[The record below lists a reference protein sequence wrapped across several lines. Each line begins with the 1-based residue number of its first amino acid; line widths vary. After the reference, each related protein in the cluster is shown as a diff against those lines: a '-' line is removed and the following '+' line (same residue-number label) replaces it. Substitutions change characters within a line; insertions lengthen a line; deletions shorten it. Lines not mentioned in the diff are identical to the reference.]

1 MPVRGSKRVSPV
13 HASFA
18 VRTTTAVT
26 LTPVAHRFVAVG
38 DSFTEGVG
46 DWDDRYPNGVRG
58 WADRVAKQ
66 LSKGDPDTEYAN
78 LALRSRTLDDVV
90 RDQVDRAVALEPTL
104 VSFFAGG
111 NDLLQLRSDLGDLL
125 DRYEAAVARLAASG
139 ARVLLFTSYDL
150 RLSPLLEPLR
160 LRNNQFN
167 RRIRQVALDHDALL
181 VDHWAMRAYAHPRM
195 WEPDRLHM
203 SRHGHRYLA
212 AAVLRALQ
220 VDHTITLRDLGR
232 HAPRSW
238 REALAAE
245 REWWHEW
252 VGPMLGR
259 RRRNQPLGAELTAK
273 WPDPIRPADGM
284 KRLAA
289 RQA

>member
-1 MPVRGSKRVSPV
+1 VQGSKRVARV
-13 HASFA
+13 HEPFAGAPPAS
-18 VRTTTAVT
+18 RI
-26 LTPVAHRFVAVG
+26 LTSVAHRFVAVG

-46 DWDDRYPNGVRG
+46 DWDERYPNGVRG

-66 LSKGDPDTEYAN
+66 LGKVDADTAYAN
-78 LALRSRTLDDVV
+78 LALRSRTLDEVV
-90 RDQVDRAVALEPTL
+90 RDQVDRAVALDPTL

-111 NDLLQLRSDLGDLL
+111 NDLLQVRSDVVDLL
-125 DRYEAAVARLAASG
+125 DRYEDAVARLAASG

-150 RLSPLLEPLR
+150 RLSPVLEPLR
-160 LRNNQFN
+160 RRNDQLN

-195 WEPDRLHM
+195 WEADRLHM

-212 AAVLRALQ
+212 TEVLRALG
-220 VDHTITLRDLGR
+220 VEHSITLRELGTE
-232 HAPRSW
+232 APRTW

-245 REWWHEW
+245 REWWNGW
-252 VGPMLGR
+252 VLPMLGR
-259 RRRNQPLGAELTAK
+259 RRRNEPLGADLAAR

-284 KRLAA
+284 KRLARRA
-289 RQA
+289 

>member
-1 MPVRGSKRVSPV
+1 
-13 HASFA
+13 
-18 VRTTTAVT
+18 
-26 LTPVAHRFVAVG
+26 VAHRFVAVG

-66 LSKGDPDTEYAN
+66 LARHDPDTEYAN
-78 LALRSRTLDDVV
+78 LALRSRTLDEVV
-90 RDQVDRAVALEPTL
+90 DGQLDPAIALAPTL

-111 NDLLQLRSDLGDLL
+111 NDLLQVRTDPGLL
-125 DRYEAAVARLAASG
+125 DRYESAVARLAASG

-160 LRNNQFN
+160 VRNNQFN
-167 RRIRQVALDHDALL
+167 RRVRQVALDHDALL
-181 VDHWAMRAYAHPRM
+181 VDHWAMRAYEHPRM

-220 VDHTITLRDLGR
+220 VDHTITQRDLGGQVVR
-232 HAPRSW
+232 TW

-245 REWWHEW
+245 RDWWQEW
-252 VGPMLGR
+252 VRPMLGR
-259 RRRNQPLGAELTAK
+259 RMRRQPIGAELTAK

-284 KRLAA
+284 KKLAA
-289 RQA
+289 RLGSPG

>member
-1 MPVRGSKRVSPV
+1 VAVRGSKRVPPV

-18 VRTTTAVT
+18 DAKPATPT
-26 LTPVAHRFVAVG
+26 LTCVAHRFVAVG

-66 LSKGDPDTEYAN
+66 LGKRDPGTTYAN
-78 LALRSRTLDDVV
+78 LALRSRTLDEVV

-111 NDLLQLRSDLGDLL
+111 NDLLQVRTDIGDVL
-125 DRYEAAVARLAASG
+125 DRYEDAVTRLAASG
-139 ARVLLFTSYDL
+139 ARLLLFTSYDL
-150 RLSPLLEPLR
+150 RLSPVLEPLR
-160 LRNNQFN
+160 LRNNQLN

-195 WEPDRLHM
+195 WETDRLHM

-212 AAVLRALQ
+212 AAVLRALG
-220 VDHTITLRDLGR
+220 VDHTITLRDLGMET
-232 HAPRSW
+232 PRTW

-245 REWWHEW
+245 RAWWNGW
-252 VGPMLGR
+252 VLPMLGR
-259 RRRNQPLGAELTAK
+259 RRRNEPIGADLTAR

-289 RQA
+289 RQG

>member
-1 MPVRGSKRVSPV
+1 VPERGSKRGDGV
-13 HASFA
+13 HHPFA
-18 VRTTTAVT
+18 DATTGPVT
-26 LTPVAHRFVAVG
+26 LTPVAHRFVAIG

-66 LSKGDPDTEYAN
+66 LAKHDPDTTYAN

-90 RDQVDRAVALEPTL
+90 GGQLERALDLEPTL

-111 NDLLQLRSDLGDLL
+111 NDLLQLRSDVGDLL
-125 DRYEAAVARLAASG
+125 DRYEWAVSRLAASG
-139 ARVLLFTSYDL
+139 ARLLLFTSYDL

-167 RRIRQVALDHDALL
+167 RRVRQVALDHDALL
-181 VDHWAMRAYAHPRM
+181 VDHWAMRAYTHPRM

-212 AAVLRALQ
+212 ASVLRALR
-220 VDHTITLRDLGR
+220 VDHTITVRDLG
-232 HAPRSW
+232 HQAPRTW
-238 REALAAE
+238 RETFAAE
-245 REWWHEW
+245 RDWWQDW
-252 VGPMLGR
+252 VRPMLDR
-259 RRRNQPLGAELTAK
+259 RRRNEPLGAELTAK
-273 WPDPIRPADGM
+273 WPEPIRPADGM

-289 RQA
+289 LRG